1 MRVFLWLL
9 SLAFLPC
16 LHWELWLSNLGPY
29 CKGRFLFILCAPHLL
44 NLTSPPWEKASH
56 GHKAEAPYSTKLCI
70 GGGGRRCFLCPSTWQ
85 FWFQCLEIF
94 YLHTWSLHYLSS
106 SSAMWSPLLRI
117 SGWHLLSFCLW
128 PFWQVKWNLNG
139 VLVCLS
145 PMAKDVEYSH
155 VFIDHFYSIFWK
167 VSSQFSFAT
176 SLIGLFDLL
185 LYVLH
190 INNVSHS
197 LLGCFLCWVAF

>member
-1 MRVFLWLL
+1 MATRSKGSFQPGWEGTVSQRRSVDAWMVEGTMVFISTVALL
-9 SLAFLPC
+9 S
-16 LHWELWLSNLGPY
+16 
-29 CKGRFLFILCAPHLL
+29 
-44 NLTSPPWEKASH
+44 